1 MAHFRNHQKVQ
12 GVLVK
17 KLMTG
22 QQNREKNNKQQQ
34 QPPDVLCKKRCFPAN
49 FAKFV
54 RTPFL
59 QNTSGRLLLKHGM
72 ERSYP

>member
-1 MAHFRNHQKVQ
+1 MALFRNHQKVQ

-34 QPPDVLCKKRCFPAN
+34 QPPDVLRKKRCFPRILRN
-49 FAKFV
+49 
-54 RTPFL
+54 L
-59 QNTSGRLLLKHGM
+59 
-72 ERSYP
+72 

>member
-34 QPPDVLCKKRCFPAN
+34 QPPDVF
-49 FAKFV
+49 
-54 RTPFL
+54 
-59 QNTSGRLLLKHGM
+59 
-72 ERSYP
+72 